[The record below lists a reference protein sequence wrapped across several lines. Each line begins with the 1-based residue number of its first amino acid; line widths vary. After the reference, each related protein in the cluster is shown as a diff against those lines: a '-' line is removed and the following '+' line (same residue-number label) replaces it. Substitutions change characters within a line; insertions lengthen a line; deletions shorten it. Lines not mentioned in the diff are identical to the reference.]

1 MTPSRQR
8 TLVTSLIIIGIV
20 IVGFFG
26 LRTFHAFRKFRGHHP
41 PPFPPAGAESAET
54 DVELV
59 RDWMTI
65 PFISKTYR
73 LPPNLLYETLNIPPA
88 ENEEK
93 SLKQL
98 NEKYYPQEDGI
109 VLEKVKA
116 AIRANQPPL
125 PPEQIK
131 TSIPP
136 ATAISPQP

>member
-1 MTPSRQR
+1 MTPTRQR
-8 TLVTSLIIIGIV
+8 ALITGLIIIGII

-54 DVELV
+54 DVELI
-59 RDWMTI
+59 RDWMTV

-73 LPPNLLYETLNIPPA
+73 LPPNLLYETLDIPPA
-88 ENEEK
+88 QNEEK

-98 NEKYYPQEDGI
+98 NQQYYPQEDGM

-116 AIRANQPPL
+116 AIRAYQSSL
-125 PPEQIK
+125 PPQTIG
-131 TSIPP
+131 TAVPPSTAIPP
-136 ATAISPQP
+136 QP